1 MKIITKILAQ
11 YKYALYLYNI
21 KITQKQ
27 NAMKTLIDYTNKANE
42 LNTKYPNLKAEVT
55 ETWDGKPQITV
66 CNSDKAK
73 TLTEM
78 YPTFKFNF

>member
-1 MKIITKILAQ
+1 MKIITKILAH
-11 YKYALYLYNI
+11 YINALYLYNI

-55 ETWDGKPQITV
+55 ETWDENLK
-66 CNSDKAK
+66 
-73 TLTEM
+73 
-78 YPTFKFNF
+78 